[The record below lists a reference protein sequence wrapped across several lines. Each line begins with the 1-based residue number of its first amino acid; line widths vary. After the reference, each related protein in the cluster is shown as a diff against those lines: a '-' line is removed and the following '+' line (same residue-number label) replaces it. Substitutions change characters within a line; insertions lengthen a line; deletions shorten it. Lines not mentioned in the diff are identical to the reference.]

1 VINWN
6 FDQKYIHIE
15 DDKHSYM
22 GDLKFS
28 LKLIILMTNEA
39 LKLVQSKQDYGHIIP
54 MYVINI
60 FMDPSIQIMKFIII

>member
-1 VINWN
+1 
-6 FDQKYIHIE
+6 
-15 DDKHSYM
+15 M